1 MPPARIAL
9 VATSPTIALAF
20 ALMLALTGCTDGDDE
35 PGSVDTTN
43 SGTPDPTQ
51 ASETGGGSPT
61 PSPTGA
67 RPSGGTPDHP
77 QVVDATTNVF
87 DWQSL
92 EATTGD
98 TVTRVGDTTITVD
111 QEQSRATIEGPN
123 DGSSMVAPSG
133 FRYSDVISD
142 GTRVVAVAQDKEEQ
156 KPGHA
161 TVIDLESGDSKTIDG
176 KSDVPTTNGGAWTIG
191 NGSIYH
197 ATVDGSGSYC
207 LAQTDVASM
216 KSTVPYCAPK
226 RSGFSTVVVSPTAT
240 ALLTFGGQPQC
251 RTPARLDGTQAV
263 PIEGVT
269 ECKGWDGAITPSGA
283 VWSVVKNESRIEVG
297 EFYASSDGGYFD
309 LGPGTPGTLTW
320 CGDSAYFVRDA
331 QKDVDKARLLRWTP
345 AGTLEVVYE
354 SPGEGAA
361 FLADPRCAG
370 NTLSISAFGE
380 GGDEQVWARVP

>member
-1 MPPARIAL
+1 MPAARIAL
-9 VATSPTIALAF
+9 AATAPTIALTV
-20 ALMLALTGCTDGDDE
+20 ALLLALTGCTEGDDE
-35 PGSVDTTN
+35 PGTVDTTY

-51 ASETGGGSPT
+51 ASETDGS

-67 RPSGGTPDHP
+67 RPSGGTSDHP

-87 DWQSL
+87 DWQPL
-92 EATTGD
+92 GATTED
-98 TVTRVGDTTITVD
+98 TVTRVGDSTITVD
-111 QEQSRATIEGPN
+111 QEQTRATIEGPN
-123 DGSSMVAPSG
+123 NGSSMPAPDG
-133 FRYSDVISD
+133 FKYSDVISD
-142 GTRVVAVAQDKEEQ
+142 GTRAVVVAQHKEEQ
-156 KPGHA
+156 KPGQA
-161 TVIDLESGDSKTIDG
+161 TVIDLESGDTKTIDG
-176 KSDVPTTNGGAWTIG
+176 KSDVPTTNGGAWAIG

-207 LAQTDVASM
+207 LAQSDVASM

-226 RSGFSTVVVSPTAT
+226 RNGFSTVVVSPTAT

-251 RTPARLDGTQAV
+251 RTPARLDGTKAV

-269 ECKGWDGAITPSGA
+269 KCKGWDGAITPTGA
-283 VWSVVKNESRIEVG
+283 VWSVVKNESRVEVG
-297 EFYASSDGGYFD
+297 QFYASSDGGYFD
-309 LGPGTPGTLTW
+309 LGAGTTGTLTW

-345 AGTLEVVYE
+345 ESSLEVVYE

-361 FLADPRCAG
+361 FLAEPRCAG
-370 NTLSISAFGE
+370 NILSISAFGE

>member
-1 MPPARIAL
+1 MPAARLAP
-9 VATSPTIALAF
+9 VATALTL

-35 PGSVDTTN
+35 PRSVDTAD

-51 ASETGGGSPT
+51 ASETTGSPDS
-61 PSPTGA
+61 SPTGV
-67 RPSGGTPDHP
+67 RPSGGTSDDP
-77 QVVDATTNVF
+77 QVVEASTNVF
-87 DWQSL
+87 DWQPL
-92 EATTGD
+92 DVTTGG

-111 QEQSRATIEGPN
+111 QEQSQATIEGPN
-123 DGSSMVAPSG
+123 GRSSIVARDG
-133 FRYSDVISD
+133 FRFSDVVSD
-142 GTRVVAVAQDKEEQ
+142 GARVVVVAQDKQEQ
-156 KPGHA
+156 EPGQA
-161 TVIDLESGDSKTIDG
+161 TVIDVESGDKKTIDG
-176 KSDVPTTNGGAWTIG
+176 NSDVPTTNGGAWAIG

-197 ATVDGSGSYC
+197 ATIDGSGSYC

-251 RTPARLDGTQAV
+251 RTPARLEGAKAV

-269 ECKGWDGAITPSGA
+269 ACKGWDGAITTTGA
-283 VWSVVKNESRIEVG
+283 VWSVVKNESRVELG

-309 LGPGTPGTLTW
+309 LGPGTTGTLTW

-345 AGTLEVVYE
+345 ANTLEVVYE
-354 SPGEGAA
+354 SPGQGPA
-361 FLADPRCAG
+361 FLGEPHCAG
-370 NTLSISAFGE
+370 DVLSISAFGE
-380 GGDEQVWARVP
+380 GGDEQVWTTVP